1 MEWIE
6 ISVSVHREA
15 VEATCAILM
24 DAGAIGVAMEDPAL
38 LFERSEQPGDW
49 DYVEIPEGVDR
60 FGEIIV
66 KAWLQRNAWFA
77 DSFQQIKA
85 EVQKLSSY
93 GILAGSCTIL
103 SEIVEDG
110 EWATAW
116 KAYYKPIRVG
126 KRLLIRPI
134 WEEMNLQPQDLEIAL
149 DPGLAFGTGSHPT
162 TQLCLRFLEDYLKPG
177 DSFLD
182 VGCGSGILTIAA
194 AKLGAGVLSAV
205 DIDELA
211 VHSTIENLKLNGLAE
226 KVRVIHG
233 DLVEQIQEPVRVVT
247 ANIVADAI
255 LRLLPNIEPLL
266 VSQGLFIASGIITTR
281 EEDLVKATE
290 EAGLSILEVRR
301 EGDWVA
307 ILAQKPL

>member
-24 DAGAIGVAMEDPAL
+24 EAGSVGVAIDDPAL

-60 FGEIIV
+60 FGEIVV

-77 DSFQQIKA
+77 DAFQQIKT
-85 EVQKLSSY
+85 EVQKLSTY
-93 GILAGSCTIL
+93 GIQAGSGTIH

-134 WEEMNLQPQDLEIAL
+134 WEERNLLPQDLEIAL

-162 TQLCLRFLEDYLKPG
+162 TQLCLQFLEEYLQPG

-211 VHSTIENLKLNGLAE
+211 VHSTRENLKLNGLAE
-226 KVRVIHG
+226 KVRVVHG
-233 DLVEQIQEPVRVVT
+233 DLVEQIREPVRVIT

-255 LRLLPNIEPLL
+255 LRLLPSIEPLL
-266 VSQGLFIASGIITTR
+266 VPQGLFIASGIITTR

-307 ILAQKPL
+307 ILSQKPL

>member
-233 DLVEQIQEPVRVVT
+233 DLVKQIKEPVRVVT

>member
-1 MEWIE
+1 M
-6 ISVSVHREA
+6 
-15 VEATCAILM
+15 
-24 DAGAIGVAMEDPAL
+24 
-38 LFERSEQPGDW
+38 
-49 DYVEIPEGVDR
+49 
-60 FGEIIV
+60 
-66 KAWLQRNAWFA
+66 
-77 DSFQQIKA
+77 
-85 EVQKLSSY
+85 
-93 GILAGSCTIL
+93 
-103 SEIVEDG
+103 
-110 EWATAW
+110 
-116 KAYYKPIRVG
+116 
-126 KRLLIRPI
+126 
-134 WEEMNLQPQDLEIAL
+134 
-149 DPGLAFGTGSHPT
+149 AFGTGSHPT

-233 DLVEQIQEPVRVVT
+233 DLVKQIQEPVRVVT

>member
-60 FGEIIV
+60 FGEIVV

-77 DSFQQIKA
+77 DAFQQIKA
-85 EVQKLSSY
+85 EMQKLSSY

-233 DLVEQIQEPVRVVT
+233 DLVKQIQEPVRVVT

>member
-281 EEDLVKATE
+281 EEDLVKATQ

>member
-77 DSFQQIKA
+77 DAFQQIKA

-233 DLVEQIQEPVRVVT
+233 DLVKQIKEPVRVVT

>member
-134 WEEMNLQPQDLEIAL
+134 WEEMNLQPQDIEIAL

>member
-24 DAGAIGVAMEDPAL
+24 DAGAIGVAMEDPSL

-77 DSFQQIKA
+77 DAFQQIKA